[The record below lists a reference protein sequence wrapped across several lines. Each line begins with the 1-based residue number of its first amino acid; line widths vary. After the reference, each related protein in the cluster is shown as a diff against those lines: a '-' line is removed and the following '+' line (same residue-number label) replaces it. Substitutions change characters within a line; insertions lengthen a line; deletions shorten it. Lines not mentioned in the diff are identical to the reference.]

1 MNYHIGARYQKGRGI
16 GSLFSGLMRG
26 FSPLAQMGLSFG
38 KKLINSD
45 LAKSITGTALDTGK
59 KLALNMAAD
68 LLEGRNVKDSAQA
81 QLNEAKKSIA
91 TTLRGGGCRK
101 CKKKKTTTLIK
112 KQKLD
117 YNLLEND

>member
-101 CKKKKTTTLIK
+101 RKKKKTTTLIK

>member
-68 LLEGRNVKDSAQA
+68 LLEGKNVKDSAQA

-101 CKKKKTTTLIK
+101 RKRKKTTTLIK

>member
-1 MNYHIGARYQKGRGI
+1 
-16 GSLFSGLMRG
+16 
-26 FSPLAQMGLSFG
+26 MGLSFG
-38 KKLINSD
+38 KKLVNSD

-101 CKKKKTTTLIK
+101 RKKKEDNNT
-112 KQKLD
+112 
-117 YNLLEND
+117 Y